1 LPLFEQ
7 NAGQLVLAEQ
17 SNFALEKDL
26 QSLIEQNL
34 ETVFSCRF
42 VATEFSTGA
51 QHAGRIDTLGLSE
64 DGNPVIVEYKKV
76 ESPGL
81 INQSLYYLN
90 WIADHRGDFE
100 LAAQNALGQAVTV
113 DWSDVRVICLAP
125 NYRKY
130 DLHAVQVMQ
139 ANIELWRYRLFSNDS
154 LYIEKV
160 FGGSADK
167 ASDTHPAPDKRLPVT
182 SYTVENHLDG
192 KTEPIQRWFRNL
204 QQYSRGLDDKVDE
217 VPKKLYVAYKAAK
230 NFACFEIQQKKILG
244 FLKLEPTDFEVESP
258 ANYRDVT
265 DIGHFSTGNAEFT
278 IQSDADV
285 EAVKPFIERSFQRVG
300 GA

>member
-1 LPLFEQ
+1 MPLFEQ

-113 DWSDVRVICLAP
+113 DWSDVRVIC
-125 NYRKY
+125 
-130 DLHAVQVMQ
+130 
-139 ANIELWRYRLFSNDS
+139 
-154 LYIEKV
+154 
-160 FGGSADK
+160 
-167 ASDTHPAPDKRLPVT
+167 
-182 SYTVENHLDG
+182 
-192 KTEPIQRWFRNL
+192 
-204 QQYSRGLDDKVDE
+204 
-217 VPKKLYVAYKAAK
+217 
-230 NFACFEIQQKKILG
+230 
-244 FLKLEPTDFEVESP
+244 
-258 ANYRDVT
+258 
-265 DIGHFSTGNAEFT
+265 
-278 IQSDADV
+278 
-285 EAVKPFIERSFQRVG
+285 
-300 GA
+300 

>member
-1 LPLFEQ
+1 MPLFEQ
-7 NAGQLVLAEQ
+7 NAGRLVLAEQ

-26 QSLIEQNL
+26 QLLIEQNL

-64 DGNPVIVEYKKV
+64 DGNPVIVEYKKL
-76 ESPGL
+76 ESSEL

-100 LAAQNALGQAVTV
+100 LAAQRTLGQAVNV

-125 NYRKY
+125 NYKKY

-139 ANIELWRYRLFSNDS
+139 ANIELWRYRLFSNGV
-154 LYIEKV
+154 LYIDEV
-160 FGGSADK
+160 FRPELDGGPTDSATDGKK
-167 ASDTHPAPDKRLPVT
+167 AAVTKRT
-182 SYTVENHLDG
+182 ASYTVESHLNG
-192 KTEPIQRWFRNL
+192 KSESIQRWFRSL
-204 QQYSRGLDDKVDE
+204 KDYSLDLDDKVDE

-244 FLKLEPTDFEVESP
+244 FLKLEPADFEGESP
-258 ANYRDVT
+258 GKVDP
-265 DIGHFSTGNAEFT
+265 I
-278 IQSDADV
+278 
-285 EAVKPFIERSFQRVG
+285 VKTVFRAG
-300 GA
+300 